1 MSEFS
6 GYINLVVKRK
16 EIGLTQKDVAEQL
29 SVSVSAVKAW
39 EHFDGNITKDN
50 LIAYSELLHI
60 DPMEVIDP
68 SHHFKHVND
77 VRGVNLEDTGS
88 VNDIKEVCTHLSPKR
103 LKKVYSVARRELKEQ
118 NSTAVTYD
126 NIRKEQES
134 LNLRIDGEINGT
146 DDISFYNSSDVY
158 SLSFN
163 GNIPDNY
170 SKCLL
175 INTSSLGCTFSKG
188 QKVFLNKA
196 TSSNLYSGVLVIAEK
211 DGKLYLRIHRSTNHN
226 LYMIP
231 IISGNNLHDSD
242 IAKQVRKYRWHKDDG
257 WKILYTI
264 NQFHY

>member
-1 MSEFS
+1 MTNVR
-6 GYINLVVKRK
+6 GYINLIERRK
-16 EIGLTQKDVAEQL
+16 QYGLTQRDVATKL
-29 SVSVSAVKAW
+29 GVSVSAVKAW
-39 EHFDGNITKDN
+39 EHFDGNITRDN

-68 SHHFKHVND
+68 SHHFKHVSD
-77 VRGVNLEDTGS
+77 VRGVNIDDTGS
-88 VNDIKEVCTHLSPKR
+88 VNDITEICTNLSPRR
-103 LKKVYSVARRELKEQ
+103 LKSVYSVAKRELREQ
-118 NSTAVTYD
+118 NTNAVTYD

-134 LNLRIDGEINGT
+134 LNVAIDGEINGT
-146 DDISFYNSSDVY
+146 DDIKLY
-158 SLSFN
+158 SEQDRYSVAFN
-163 GNIPDNY
+163 GHIPDNY

-175 INTSSLGCTFSKG
+175 INTDRLGCTFSQG

-211 DGKLYLRIHRSTNHN
+211 NGKLYLRIHRSTNHN

-231 IISGNNLHDSD
+231 ILAGNNLHDAD
-242 IAKQVRKYRWHKDDG
+242 ISANDKKYRWKKADG